1 MKSFS
6 SLSVIFLFQ
15 LSFLCLTAVA
25 TKPATTLV
33 VSRTETVENRKVGFL
48 EKLPDGVKNGM
59 ASGLAAA
66 VVKIILQPIDTIK
79 TVQQATK
86 VGMGPIQAMSTVV
99 KRSGIQGLWSGVGI
113 TVLGSSPSVALY
125 FGVYSSVKTHLTK
138 LLPPDAS
145 QISRLLAVAVAAS
158 CGNTVASV
166 LRAPYEVLKQRIQ
179 AGEHSSTLEAIRHS
193 WRADG
198 PLGLLTKG
206 KLSSQIFRDVPYAI
220 VTLVTYEVMQ
230 GLVKRAIVAREARL
244 KVAGPSGTGSNR
256 GVGRKPKALAGRN
269 TAFSLQLLLDKLGGD
284 RGAMDA
290 FCGAAAGGLG
300 SLLTTPM
307 DVIKTRMMTGAS
319 GRYKSVLDAVRV
331 MYREEGLGCFVIG
344 TLPRLAHKV
353 PANGLFFLCYEAF
366 RSFLGVHE
374 KETK

>member
-1 MKSFS
+1 MLFFIAVLLL
-6 SLSVIFLFQ
+6 SL
-15 LSFLCLTAVA
+15 CWTAVA
-25 TKPATTLV
+25 TKSAATV
-33 VSRTETVENRKVGFL
+33 FVSRAQTVEKRKVGFL
-48 EKLPDGVKNGM
+48 DKLPDGVKNGM

-86 VGMGPIQAMSTVV
+86 VGMGPIQAVSTVV

-230 GLVKRAIVAREARL
+230 GLVKRAIVAREREARL
-244 KVAGPSGTGSNR
+244 KVKEGSSGASSNR
-256 GVGRKPKALAGRN
+256 IREVRKKALAERN
-269 TAFSLQLLLDKLGGD
+269 TFSWQLLLDKLGGD

-366 RSFLGVHE
+366 RSFLGVQE